1 MSCFA
6 EIELVIIAHSIL
18 SIAPKNWNSV
28 GNKIVNAALS
38 HNPSFDIYFGLDG
51 WMLSTI
57 SAGMSPVTSLFDA
70 LCQISTMGLLRLISL
85 FYLMDFG
92 RITQNLHD
100 TKLNKAKD
108 RKKD

>member
-1 MSCFA
+1 MKAS
-6 EIELVIIAHSIL
+6 L
-18 SIAPKNWNSV
+18 SN
-28 GNKIVNAALS
+28 
-38 HNPSFDIYFGLDG
+38 NPSFDIYFGLDG
-51 WMLSTI
+51 WMLSAVA
-57 SAGMSPVTSLFDA
+57 AGLSPVTSLFDA
-70 LCQISTMGLLRLISL
+70 ICQISLMGLLRLISL